1 MRKKTSRLLF
11 VLCVLVLLVVFLTVF
26 LYTFFHPVTQQIIPM
41 DVTVGDYL
49 GVNLDDDALH
59 FGTLNPGSSSQR
71 TILLRAE
78 YYAVA
83 ITLTVEGIPFVFP
96 ERNSFILQQG
106 EQEIV
111 RVYAV
116 TDILTPRK
124 RYEGT
129 LVITTKKL

>member
-1 MRKKTSRLLF
+1 MRKKTLHTLLA
-11 VLCVLVLLVVFLTVF
+11 LCILALFIIFLTIL
-26 LYTFFHPVTQQIIPM
+26 LYTFFHPLTQQTIPL
-41 DVTVGDYL
+41 DITIGEPL
-49 GVNLDDDALH
+49 GINLDDDALH

-71 TILLRAE
+71 SILLRAE
-78 YYAVA
+78 HYAVA
-83 ITLTVEGIPFVFP
+83 ITLHIQGIPFVFP
-96 ERNSFILQQG
+96 EREHLILRRG

-124 RYEGT
+124 HYEGD